1 MPNLV
6 VTARD
11 TEVRR
16 RPAACVVAS
25 DVDSDA
31 DVVLDAPAVSE
42 VPDVPTEPT
51 AIDVLDKTV
60 LQLCSRQEQQ
70 RLELKKYTWRWYKNH
85 QNVAVGQLFGD
96 KQLVQVGRRDH
107 TQVFLAETSRASRL
121 TVDRRRTR
129 RDRCMAKGVVQMIRS
144 SAENN
149 VRILPTSS
157 HNTRASLAPLFSFR
171 CIVRSVF
178 WDHEIETGPDSL
190 ELDVHTS
197 SFR

>member
-1 MPNLV
+1 
-6 VTARD
+6 
-11 TEVRR
+11 
-16 RPAACVVAS
+16 
-25 DVDSDA
+25 
-31 DVVLDAPAVSE
+31 
-42 VPDVPTEPT
+42 
-51 AIDVLDKTV
+51 
-60 LQLCSRQEQQ
+60 
-70 RLELKKYTWRWYKNH
+70 
-85 QNVAVGQLFGD
+85 
-96 KQLVQVGRRDH
+96 
-107 TQVFLAETSRASRL
+107 
-121 TVDRRRTR
+121 
-129 RDRCMAKGVVQMIRS
+129 MIRS